1 MTIAFYLTV
10 IVTSLA
16 LLVNIYFSMRVGKAR
31 GRYGVKAPATEGPE
45 EFNRL
50 NRIHQNTIEQSV
62 IFLPSLWLFYGVF
75 HTVWGAVIGLI
86 WVVGRFVYAWAYE
99 KDPAKRGPGMM
110 LTFGAS
116 LALLLS
122 AIVGSLIAMF

>member
-1 MTIAFYLTV
+1 MTIAFHLTV

-31 GRYGVKAPATEGPE
+31 GRYGVNAPAIEGPE

-62 IFLPSLWLFYGVF
+62 LFLPSLWLFYAVF

-86 WVVGRFVYAWAYE
+86 WVVGRFVYARAYE

-122 AIVGSLIAMF
+122 ALLGSVFAMF